1 MADFYT
7 LGLTYWRVIALTVLV
22 LAVWIYGLYF
32 MFKKWGMGSTGYQD
46 ELRHSFWLFIATWI
60 HEAFKGGVWVFI
72 KTLVLDVLLLRRTL
86 RRSPVRW
93 VMHMTIFYGFV
104 TLATLSGFG
113 LVLDTIIH
121 FNILG
126 YAHQAEV
133 IFDIMALPFDI
144 FGYILLFGS
153 TIGVGRRIIL
163 REVRSRTSAYDAV
176 LLGGVFLITI
186 TGFYAQWM
194 RGDSFLVG
202 DIFAYPIYAPHFAL
216 VHTILALALFA
227 IILPWSKYQHVIAA
241 PMTILANR
249 GGE

>member
-1 MADFYT
+1 MV
-7 LGLTYWRVIALTVLV
+7 LG
-22 LAVWIYGLYF
+22 VWIYGLYF

-46 ELRHSFWLFIATWI
+46 ELRYSFWLFIATWI
-60 HEAFKGGVWVFI
+60 HEAFKGGVWVFV

-104 TLATLSGFG
+104 TLAALSGVG
-113 LVLDTIIH
+113 LLLDTIIH

-126 YAHQAEV
+126 YAHAAEEV
-133 IFDIMALPFDI
+133 FVMMKMPFNI
-144 FGYILLFGS
+144 FGYILLVGS
-153 TIGVGRRIIL
+153 TIGVARRIIF
-163 REVRSRTSAYDAV
+163 REVRARTSAYDVV

-241 PMTILANR
+241 PLTILANR

>member
-7 LGLTYWRVIALTVLV
+7 YGLTYWRVIALTALV
-22 LAVWIYGLYF
+22 VGVWIYGLYF

-46 ELRHSFWLFIATWI
+46 ELRYSFWLFIATWI
-60 HEAFKGGVWVFI
+60 HEAFKGGVWVFV

-104 TLATLSGFG
+104 TLATLSGVG
-113 LVLDTIIH
+113 LLLDTIIH

-126 YAHQAEV
+126 YAPAAEEV
-133 IFDIMALPFDI
+133 FVLMKMPFNI
-144 FGYILLFGS
+144 FGYILLIGS
-153 TIGVGRRIIL
+153 TIGVTRRIIF
-163 REVRSRTSAYDAV
+163 REVRARTSAYDVV
-176 LLGGVFLITI
+176 LLGGVFLITV
-186 TGFYAQWM
+186 TGFYAQWL

-202 DIFAYPIYAPHFAL
+202 NVFAYPIYAPYFAL

-241 PMTILANR
+241 PLTILANR